1 MDYLEIEGGH
11 PLSGEVTISGAK
23 NAALPIIAA
32 ALLSDKEVK
41 LKNLPNV
48 VDIRTLLKLLSMLG
62 AKVDHNDTEA
72 TIDCST
78 ITSTK
83 AVYEIVAQM

>member
-11 PLSGEVTISGAK
+11 KLNGEITISGAK

-32 ALLSDKEVK
+32 TILSDKKVT

-48 VDIRTLLKLLSMLG
+48 VDIRTLLKLLTMLG
-62 AKVDHNDTEA
+62 AKVEHNDTEA
-72 TIDCST
+72 VIDCSS
-78 ITSTK
+78 INSTR
-83 AVYEIVAQM
+83 AVYEIV